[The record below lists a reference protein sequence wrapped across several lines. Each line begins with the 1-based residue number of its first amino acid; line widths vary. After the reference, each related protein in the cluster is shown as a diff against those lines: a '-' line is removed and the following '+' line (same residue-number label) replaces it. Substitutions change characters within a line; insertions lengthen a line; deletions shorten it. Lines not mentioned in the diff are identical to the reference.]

1 MIYESNKTKKK
12 NGFEYKEQKFSIDT
26 GDRVNDINI
35 QDAVIHVLD
44 SNAGEP
50 ILNEYTLELTEDTY
64 KFLYKHIDKIFKSD
78 DLVPAIF
85 NSERNAVKEIV
96 EDYLNGVNGDFLG
109 LSKHLANDL
118 FYIMRGNSNI
128 PSCDLIV
135 TMIYTDQGPM
145 IGILKLDYVN
155 SFTHQVEFI
164 DNKIGVGLIKHSAAL
179 PGSSQRIQKAAFI
192 KPISEGQVFNLWVL
206 DNKNI
211 KEMKMD
217 EEYGANYFSNSFL
230 DCSQVSDSRT
240 ETKTFINA
248 VERWTR
254 NNITEDAVK
263 AEYVRST
270 VKEVL
275 QVEDNIN
282 IEELADKLFGDEPHK
297 KQDFER
303 FIEYNGINEDIKVD
317 KQFVDKKLKRVR
329 LKIDK
334 DIDLYI
340 NQEAYNDQSK
350 FEIQRNGDGSI
361 NMIIK
366 HVINYIEK

>member
-26 GDRVNDINI
+26 VDRVNDINI

-44 SNAGEP
+44 SNAEEP
-50 ILNEYTLELTEDTY
+50 ILNEYILELSEDTY
-64 KFLYKHIDKIFKSD
+64 RFLYKHIDKIFKND
-78 DLVPAIF
+78 DLVPAVF
-85 NSERNAVKEIV
+85 NSERNVVREIV
-96 EDYLNGVNGDFLG
+96 QDYLKGVDKDFIG
-109 LSKHLANDL
+109 LSKELARQL
-118 FYIMRGNSNI
+118 FSIMKGNINI

-145 IGILKLDYVN
+145 IGMLKLDYVN

-192 KPISEGQVFNLWVL
+192 KPIREGQAFDLWVL
-206 DNKNI
+206 DNKNVKEI
-211 KEMKMD
+211 KLD
-217 EEYGANYFSNSFL
+217 DEYGSNYFMNTFL
-230 DCSQVSDSRT
+230 GCSQVSDSRT

-254 NNITEDAVK
+254 NNITKDAVK
-263 AEYVRST
+263 AEYVRSA
-270 VKEVL
+270 VKDEL
-275 QVEDNIN
+275 QEEDNIN
-282 IEELADKLFGDEPHK
+282 ITELADKLFRDEPHK
-297 KQDFER
+297 KQDFET
-303 FIEYNGINEDIKVD
+303 FIKGNGIDEEIKVD

-340 NQEAYNDQSK
+340 SQEAYNDQSK

>member
-44 SNAGEP
+44 SNAEEP
-50 ILNEYTLELTEDTY
+50 ILNEYTLELSEDTY
-64 KFLYKHIDKIFKSD
+64 RFLYKHIDKIFKND
-78 DLVPAIF
+78 DLVPAVF
-85 NSERNAVKEIV
+85 NSERNVVREIV
-96 EDYLNGVNGDFLG
+96 QDYLNGVDKDFIG
-109 LSKHLANDL
+109 LSKELARQL
-118 FYIMRGNSNI
+118 FSIMKGNINI

-145 IGILKLDYVN
+145 IGMLKLDYVN

-164 DNKIGVGLIKHSAAL
+164 DNKIGVGLIKYSTAL

-192 KPISEGQVFNLWVL
+192 KPIREGNKFDLWVL
-206 DNKNI
+206 DNNKSRTV
-211 KEMKMD
+211 D
-217 EEYGANYFSNSFL
+217 DDEYGANYFCNSFL
-230 DCSQVSDSRT
+230 GCSQVSDSRT

-270 VKEVL
+270 VKDEL
-275 QVEDNIN
+275 QEEDNIN
-282 IEELADKLFGDEPHK
+282 ITELADKLFRGEPQR
-297 KQDFER
+297 KQDFET
-303 FIEYNGINEDIKVD
+303 FIKGNGIDEDIKVD

-329 LKIDK
+329 LKIDN

-340 NQEAYNDQSK
+340 SQEAYKDQSK